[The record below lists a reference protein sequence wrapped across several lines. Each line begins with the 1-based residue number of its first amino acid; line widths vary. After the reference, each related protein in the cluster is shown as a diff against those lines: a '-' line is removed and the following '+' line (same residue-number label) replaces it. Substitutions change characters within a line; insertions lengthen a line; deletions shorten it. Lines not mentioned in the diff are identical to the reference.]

1 MIKVCMLTSVHGP
14 FDSRIFHKEA
24 RSLAREGYEVTLVA
38 QHEKDEIVDG
48 IRIASIPRPKNRMDR
63 IARTV
68 WKTYRK
74 AIEINADIY
83 HFHDPE
89 LIPVGVLL
97 RVLGYRVLYDVHEDV
112 PRQVLAKY
120 WLPTLV
126 RKPVCWGMSL
136 LEWLAEKLLSGFVTA
151 TPSISARFA
160 GEKTITVQNFPI
172 LSGVVGPTA
181 MPYAQRLSHFAYV
194 GDISR
199 MRGGREMVEAI
210 DQVLVEDARLSIAGD
225 FQPES
230 FQGEV
235 ACLPGWASVN
245 YHGKVSRDQVGHL
258 LEEARAGLVLFLPLP
273 NHMDA
278 QPTKMFEYMSA
289 GIPVIASDFPLWRR
303 IIEGVECGLLVNPS
317 EPKAIAEA
325 MRWILDHPGE
335 AEAMGRR
342 GRQAV
347 ERTYNWGTEAKKL
360 IAFYGKLLGEKEN
373 VEE

>member
-1 MIKVCMLTSVHGP
+1 M
-14 FDSRIFHKEA
+14 
-24 RSLAREGYEVTLVA
+24 
-38 QHEKDEIVDG
+38 
-48 IRIASIPRPKNRMDR
+48 
-63 IARTV
+63 ARTV
-68 WKTYRK
+68 WETYRK

-89 LIPVGVLL
+89 LIPLGILL

-120 WLPTLV
+120 WLPIIV

-136 LEWLAEKLLSGFVTA
+136 LEWLAEKLLSGIVTA

-160 GEKTITVQNFPI
+160 GDKTITVQNFPI
-172 LSGVVGPTA
+172 LSGLVGATA
-181 MPYAQRLSHFAYV
+181 MPYTQRLSHFAYV

-199 MRGGREMVEAI
+199 MRGAREMVEAI
-210 DQVLVEDARLSIAGD
+210 DQVPIKEARLTIAGD

-230 FQGEV
+230 FQAEV
-235 ACLPGWASVN
+235 TCLPGWASVD
-245 YHGKVSRDQVGHL
+245 YHGQVSRDQVAHL
-258 LEEARAGLVLFLPLP
+258 LEGARAGLVLFLPLP
-273 NHMDA
+273 SHIDA

-303 IIEGVECGLLVNPS
+303 IIEGVGCGLLVNPS
-317 EPKAIAEA
+317 KPKAIAEA

-335 AEAMGRR
+335 GEAMGRR

-347 ERTYNWGTEAKKL
+347 ERTYNWDTEAKKL
-360 IAFYGKLLGEKEN
+360 IAFYGKLLGEKGN
-373 VEE
+373 VGE